1 MKTRIIVAAIGLPLI
16 IAVVL
21 FAPAF
26 VLGIMFSIISSACA
40 WEFMKATAANTP
52 KRYYIYPVIT
62 AAIIPL
68 AQGSVFIASPFFY
81 RILIFVTVLLLTV
94 ELIFSVR
101 SSVGKIPL
109 SSLAFAITC
118 GLVFPYMLS
127 SIVRLKLSDLGWPL
141 AFLPF
146 IIAFSS
152 DAGGYFFG
160 MAFGKHKLAPHL
172 SKNKTIEGGAGGIIS
187 ASAFMLIY
195 YFVLKAAGYTAS
207 IPILILYGIT
217 GSVICQLG
225 DICFSAVKREG
236 QIKDFGTLIPGHGG
250 MLDRFDSMHFTA
262 AFIEIMV
269 FLLPAISVK

>member
-21 FAPAF
+21 LAPAF
-26 VLGIMFSIISSACA
+26 VLGIMFAIISALCA
-40 WEFMKATAANTP
+40 WEFMKAISPDTP
-52 KRYYIYPVIT
+52 KRYYIYPVIS
-62 AAIIPL
+62 AALIPL
-68 AQGSVFIASPFFY
+68 AQGSIFAGIYFF
-81 RILIFVTVLLLTV
+81 RALVFVTVLLLTV

-101 SSVGKIPL
+101 SKHGKIPL
-109 SSLAFAITC
+109 SALAFAITC

-187 ASAFMLIY
+187 AAAFMLIY

-269 FLLPAISVK
+269 FLLPAIWVK